1 MSQRNSAFLI
11 ILSAVACTTACRQ
24 DMHNQPR
31 YKPYAASSFFAD
43 GRSERPAIED
53 TVARGQL
60 HLDEARYTGKI
71 NGNDIDYIPIQM
83 TRADVERGQER
94 FNIYC
99 SPCHGRLG
107 DGHGMIT
114 SRGLRQPPS
123 YYDPRLVTVAI
134 GHFFDV
140 MTNGYGSMY
149 SYASRVAVDDRW
161 RIAAYIRALQL
172 SQDAN
177 GDTAKQAANTATKQA
192 ANTTARKPSGGV
204 K

>member
-1 MSQRNSAFLI
+1 MFL
-11 ILSAVACTTACRQ
+11 TTACRN

-31 YKPYAASSFFAD
+31 YKPLAASVFFSD
-43 GRSERPAIED
+43 GRSARPAIED

-60 HLDEARYTGKI
+60 RLDQARYTGKV
-71 NGNDIDYIPIQM
+71 NGKDIEFLPIKI
-83 TRADVERGQER
+83 TRDDVARGQQR

-107 DGHGMIT
+107 NGHGMIVA
-114 SRGLRQPPS
+114 RGLRQPPS
-123 YYDPRLVTVAI
+123 YLDPRLVDAPI

-140 MTNGYGSMY
+140 MTNGYGAMY

-161 RIAAYIRALQL
+161 RIASYIRALQL
-172 SQDAN
+172 SQNAPPELQPAR
-177 GDTAKQAANTATKQA
+177 AKIVIVPGVVPA
-192 ANTTARKPSGGV
+192 GGN